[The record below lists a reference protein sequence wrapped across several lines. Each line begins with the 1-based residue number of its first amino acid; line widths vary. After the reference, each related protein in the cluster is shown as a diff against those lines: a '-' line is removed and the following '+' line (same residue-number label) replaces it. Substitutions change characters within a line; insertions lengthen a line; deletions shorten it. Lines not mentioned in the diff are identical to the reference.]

1 MIKKTVLIVD
11 DCAIVRK
18 LGSHILAKMGLNI
31 ILASNGLE
39 ALEKIKLESP
49 DLVLLDI
56 IMPKMNGYSVCRQIK
71 SEPTIMNIPVIFC
84 SSKNEEVDVYWA
96 MKQGANGY
104 ISKPVKK
111 YELMAIMARFNIIA
125 NVKNKYS
132 YSDQFIY
139 KQGCVRILSPEI
151 ESKSN
156 SYKFCT
162 T

>member
-11 DCAIVRK
+11 DCEVVKK
-18 LGSHILAKMGLNI
+18 LCSQVLTKMGLNI

-39 ALEKIKLESP
+39 ALEKIQLTHP

-71 SEPTIMNIPVIFC
+71 SEPKIMNIPVVFF
-84 SSKNEEVDVYWA
+84 SSKNEEVDAYWA

-104 ISKPVKK
+104 VSKPIRKS
-111 YELMAIMARFNIIA
+111 ELMAIMARFNIIA
-125 NVKNKYS
+125 NAKNK

-139 KQGCVRILSPEI
+139 KQGCVRIFSPEI
-151 ESKSN
+151 EYTSN
-156 SYKFCT
+156 CYKFFAI
-162 T
+162 

>member
-11 DCAIVRK
+11 DCEVVKK
-18 LGSHILAKMGLNI
+18 LCSQVLTKMGLNI

-39 ALEKIKLESP
+39 ALEKIQLKHP

-71 SEPTIMNIPVIFC
+71 SEPKIMNIPVVFF
-84 SSKNEEVDVYWA
+84 SSKNEEVDAYWA

-104 ISKPVKK
+104 VSKPIRKS
-111 YELMAIMARFNIIA
+111 ELMAIMARFNIIA

-132 YSDQFIY
+132 DQFIY
-139 KQGCVRILSPEI
+139 KQGCVRIFSPEI
-151 ESKSN
+151 EYTSN
-156 SYKFCT
+156 CYEFCAT
-162 T
+162 

>member
-11 DCAIVRK
+11 DCEVVRK
-18 LGSHILAKMGLNI
+18 LCSYILTKMGLSI

-39 ALEKIKLESP
+39 ALEKIKLEHP

-71 SEPTIMNIPVIFC
+71 SEPKIMNIPVVFF
-84 SSKNEEVDVYWA
+84 SNKNEEVDVYWA

-104 ISKPVKK
+104 MSKPIKRS
-111 YELMAIMARFNIIA
+111 ELMAIMARFNIIT
-125 NVKNKYS
+125 NIKNR

-139 KQGCVRILSPEI
+139 KQGCVRIFSPEI

-156 SYKFCT
+156 CYEFCPI
-162 T
+162 

>member
-11 DCAIVRK
+11 DCEIVRI
-18 LGSHILAKMGLNI
+18 LASRILAKMGLNT

-39 ALEKIKLESP
+39 ALDKIKLEHP

-56 IMPKMNGYSVCRQIK
+56 IMPKMNGYSVCRKIK
-71 SEPTIMNIPVIFC
+71 SEPEIMNIPVVFC
-84 SSKNEEVDVYWA
+84 SSKKQEADAYWA

-104 ISKPVKK
+104 LSKPIRES
-111 YELMAIMARFNIIA
+111 ELMAIMARFNIIA

-132 YSDQFIY
+132 DQFLY
-139 KQGCVRILSPEI
+139 KQGCVRILSPGI

-156 SYKFCT
+156 SYQLCPT
-162 T
+162 